1 MNLKDA
7 IINRRS
13 IRKFQERKVDDKIV
27 REILEY
33 AMYAPSAKNE
43 QPWHFVIIKNR
54 ETLHLIEQQHPFAKM
69 LKSAPLAIAVCGELK
84 SENQERYWMLDC
96 SLATQNLMLG
106 AYDMGLGSVWV
117 SIYPRKDRVDLLK
130 DVLKLPDDI
139 MPLALIPIGYP
150 DESKKTPQR
159 FKDEKI
165 HLEKF

>member
-1 MNLKDA
+1 MNLKEA
-7 IINRRS
+7 IVNRRS
-13 IRKFQERKVDDKIV
+13 IRKFQDREVDDKII

-33 AMYAPSAKNE
+33 AMFAPSAKDE
-43 QPWHFVIIKNR
+43 QPWHFIVIKNR
-54 ETLHLIEQQHPFAKM
+54 ETLNLIAEKHPYAKM

-84 SENQERYWMLDC
+84 SENQQRYWMLDC

-106 AYDMGLGSVWV
+106 AYEKGLGSVWV
-117 SIYPRKDRVDLLK
+117 SIYPREERVELLRETLSLPS
-130 DVLKLPDDI
+130 DV

-159 FKDEKI
+159 FKEEKI